1 MPALNRY
8 CWKLPKRIHSI
19 QVWIGKS
26 WERRACALRSRRWRV
41 LDFLNNAIVAAIIKS
56 AIVIFALLTAF
67 AYMTLIERRVVA
79 KMQGR
84 LGPNRAGPFGI
95 FQPVADA
102 VKMAFKEQ
110 IIPTQSRV
118 AIYLLA
124 PVISVVVAL
133 CAFAVVPIGNSWI
146 GGKSSIWDPIIGDI
160 NVGILWILGVSSL
173 AVYGIVLGG
182 WASGNRYSLL
192 GSLRSAAQMV
202 SYETSLGLALS
213 GTLMW
218 AGTLSMVGI
227 VKAQLLYG
235 STGQGIWF
243 IAAQPLGFVIYMIAG
258 VAEVNRAPFDLPEA
272 EQELTAGYLTEYS
285 GLRWSLYQMA
295 EYINMITVS
304 AIASTLFFGGWSFFG
319 LERIPGVSIL
329 IFLVKVAFFL
339 FIFIWLR
346 ATLPRIRYDRLM
358 RLGWELLLPL
368 AVLNVVIT
376 AASVALGWYWWVNG
390 LIGLAIVIVMLVLVG
405 RRTSDIQDVQ
415 PAQGT
420 GLPSSVRLAK
430 FEPIAAQAQ
439 LVAPQAGQ
447 DATI

>member
-1 MPALNRY
+1 M
-8 CWKLPKRIHSI
+8 
-19 QVWIGKS
+19 
-26 WERRACALRSRRWRV
+26 
-41 LDFLNNAIVAAIIKS
+41 LDFLNNEIVAAVIKS

-84 LGPNRAGPFGI
+84 LGPNRVGPVGM

-102 VKMAFKEQ
+102 IKMAFKEQ
-110 IIPTQSRV
+110 IIPTQARV
-118 AIYLLA
+118 VTYVLA

-133 CAFAVVPIGNSWI
+133 CAFAVVPIGSGWI
-146 GGKSSIWDPIIGDI
+146 TGKSTVWDPVIGDI
-160 NVGILWILGVSSL
+160 NVGILWILSISSL

-182 WASGNRYSLL
+182 WSSGNRYSLL
-192 GSLRSAAQMV
+192 GALRSAAQMV

-227 VKAQLLYG
+227 IHQQLAM
-235 STGQGIWF
+235 GIWF
-243 IAAQPLGFVIYMIAG
+243 ILAQPLGFVIYLIAG

-304 AIASTLFFGGWSFFG
+304 SVAATLFFGGWSFFG
-319 LERIPGVSIL
+319 LERIPGISIL
-329 IFLVKVAFFL
+329 VFVVKVAVFL
-339 FIFIWLR
+339 FLFIWLR

-358 RLGWELLLPL
+358 RLGWQLLLPL

-376 AASVALGWYWWVNG
+376 AIVVALGWPWWING
-390 LIGLAIVIVMLVLVG
+390 LAGLVVVVAVLLFVR
-405 RRTSDIQDVQ
+405 RRTREIQAGISTQ
-415 PAQGT
+415 EGTIPMPAT
-420 GLPSSVRLAK
+420 VRLAR
-430 FEPIAAQAQ
+430 FEPVREE
-439 LVAPQAGQ
+439 LVAPKKEQ
-447 DATI
+447 DVTA

>member
-1 MPALNRY
+1 MSNITL
-8 CWKLPKRIHSI
+8 I
-19 QVWIGKS
+19 
-26 WERRACALRSRRWRV
+26 
-41 LDFLNNAIVAAIIKS
+41 AIVATIVKC
-56 AIVIFALLTAF
+56 AIVMVALLTAF

-84 LGPNRAGPFGI
+84 YGPNRAGPFGAL
-95 FQPVADA
+95 QPLADA

-110 IIPTQSRV
+110 IVPTQAKK
-118 AIYLLA
+118 AIYLVA
-124 PVISVVVAL
+124 PIISVIIAL
-133 CAFAVVPIGNSWI
+133 SAFAVVPIGNSWI
-146 GGKSSIWDPIIGDI
+146 TGKPSVWDPVIGDVNI
-160 NVGILWILGVSSL
+160 GILWILSVSSL

-213 GTLMW
+213 GVLMW

-227 VKAQLLYG
+227 IHAQLNM
-235 STGQGIWF
+235 GIWF
-243 IAAQPLGFVIYMIAG
+243 IAAQPLGFVIYLVAG

-304 AIASTLFFGGWSFFG
+304 AVASTLFLGGWSFFG
-319 LERIPGVSIL
+319 LTNLFPGFSII
-329 IFLVKVAFFL
+329 IFLIKVALFL
-339 FIFIWLR
+339 FLFIWLR

-358 RLGWELLLPL
+358 RLGWQTLLPL

-376 AASVALGWYWWVNG
+376 AATVALGLPWWVSG
-390 LIGLAIVIVMLVLVG
+390 ILGLAVVVG
-405 RRTSDIQDVQ
+405 LLYYIRRQSVVEGTRFTESIQNGQ
-415 PAQGT
+415 ENLT
-420 GLPSSVRLAK
+420 LPTSVRLAK
-430 FEPIAAQAQ
+430 FEKSVQAVPVETEVKEEQ
-439 LVAPQAGQ
+439 VGV
-447 DATI
+447 

>member
-1 MPALNRY
+1 MPSLIEIIA
-8 CWKLPKRIHSI
+8 
-19 QVWIGKS
+19 
-26 WERRACALRSRRWRV
+26 
-41 LDFLNNAIVAAIIKS
+41 DIIKS

-84 LGPNRAGPFGI
+84 LGPNRAGPSGM

-102 VKMAFKEQ
+102 IKMAFKEQ
-110 IIPTQSRV
+110 IVPTQAKK
-118 AIYLLA
+118 AIYLIA
-124 PVISVVVAL
+124 PIISVVVAL

-146 GGKSSIWDPIIGDI
+146 SGKPSIWDPIIGDVNI
-160 NVGILWILGVSSL
+160 GLLWILSISSL

-227 VKAQLLYG
+227 VHAQLD
-235 STGQGIWF
+235 QHIWF
-243 IAAQPLGFVIYMIAG
+243 VFAQPLGFVIYIIAA

-304 AIASTLFFGGWSFFG
+304 AVAVTLFFGGWSFFG
-319 LERIPGVSIL
+319 FGLENIPGLSII
-329 IFLVKVAFFL
+329 IFLIKVAFFL
-339 FIFIWLR
+339 FLFIWLR

-358 RLGWELLLPL
+358 RLGWQLLLPL

-376 AASVALGWYWWVNG
+376 ATVVALNWPWWVSG
-390 LIGLAIVIVMLVLVG
+390 IIGLAVVVG
-405 RRTSDIQDVQ
+405 ILLFLNRRTEN
-415 PAQGT
+415 AQGET
-420 GLPSSVRLAK
+420 RAQSTEPGMLPSSVRLAK
-430 FEPIAAQAQ
+430 FEPTTT
-439 LVAPQAGQ
+439 VQ
-447 DATI
+447 DVTVTKV